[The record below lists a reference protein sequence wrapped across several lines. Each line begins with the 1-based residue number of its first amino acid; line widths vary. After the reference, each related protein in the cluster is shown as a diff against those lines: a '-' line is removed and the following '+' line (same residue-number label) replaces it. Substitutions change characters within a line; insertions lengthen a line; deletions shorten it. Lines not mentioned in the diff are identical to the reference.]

1 MIGRAHQHVEAGA
14 PAGQYSVC
22 EAVGASSGHDLRS
35 GIAAACSARNG
46 TAQRREYTSALTTYS
61 QTHTTG
67 PDLLGLLVRNPATT
81 LELVGEELKNEAAGQ
96 GSPIRSFRSAPST
109 ATVSGGASFPV
120 LGDLTTDRSVGVLGK
135 EDGEE
140 EQVDVRAGERGEG
153 SVAMGP
159 RSRVRGGWGSV
170 LRYGWLELGAGRF
183 GDRWWKRRQGGDSW
197 LRWIVFLK

>member
-14 PAGQYSVC
+14 PADQYSVC

-120 LGDLTTDRSVGVLGK
+120 LGDLPQIDL
-135 EDGEE
+135 
-140 EQVDVRAGERGEG
+140 
-153 SVAMGP
+153 
-159 RSRVRGGWGSV
+159 
-170 LRYGWLELGAGRF
+170 
-183 GDRWWKRRQGGDSW
+183 
-197 LRWIVFLK
+197 